1 MNTTSTN
8 LEVKAQPK
16 YTRAVRKNDIMVG
29 RRIGH
34 ITVLQYLGTHNKMK
48 KYLVRCDCLNVH
60 EAYGKRLI
68 AGGKNNTDFRC
79 EKCRCDTL
87 RQKKAQ
93 FIRFMESKALSSWE
107 NMIKICYKKDGN
119 INRTLS
125 KPWRDFFAFLKDMG
139 EPKDNQCLFHVKQ
152 FGEYNKANCKWEDHN
167 FVFTHARYI

>member
-1 MNTTSTN
+1 MNTSTDIA
-8 LEVKAQPK
+8 VKAHTKP
-16 YTRAVRKNDIMVG
+16 TRSVMKNDIMVG

-34 ITVLQYLGTHNKMK
+34 ITVLQSLGTHNKMK
-48 KYLVRCDCLNVH
+48 KYLVRCDCLNIH

-79 EKCRCDTL
+79 EKCRYDTL

-93 FIRFMESKALSSWE
+93 FIRFMQSKSLSSWE
-107 NMIKICYKKDGN
+107 NMIKLCYKKDGN

-125 KPWRDFFAFLKDMG
+125 KNWRDFFAFLKDMG

-152 FGEYNKANCKWEDHN
+152 FGEYNKSNCKWEDHN
-167 FVFTHARYI
+167 FVFTNARYI